1 MRCHLTID
9 ETAEGWSV
17 LAGVRVGLMHSWGEN
32 RLMQSLRT
40 TVKRFLRELE
50 IDLSYGEVVQLL
62 DVCLKETGTLPQRM
76 SAPPFAMILV
86 KHKGIY
92 ESFLGGA
99 SGKESACRCRR
110 LQRHGFH
117 PWVGNIP
124 WRRKWQPTPVFLPGK
139 SHGQRSLAGYS
150 PWGCKE
156 SDTTE
161 HTHTTP
167 RVLFEKKWV
176 RQRKT
181 NTICSH
187 LYVESKKKT
196 KLIFKKYIY
205 ATSNKDLL
213 YSTGNYSQYLV
224 ITYNGK

>member
-62 DVCLKETGTLPQRM
+62 DVCLKETGTPPQRM

-110 LQRHGFH
+110 LQRHRFH

-124 WRRKWQPTPVFLPGK
+124 WRRKWQSTLVSLPGEF
-139 SHGQRSLAGYS
+139 HGQRSLEGY
-150 PWGCKE
+150 
-156 SDTTE
+156 
-161 HTHTTP
+161 HFFH
-167 RVLFEKKWV
+167 F
-176 RQRKT
+176 Q
-181 NTICSH
+181 N
-187 LYVESKKKT
+187 
-196 KLIFKKYIY
+196 
-205 ATSNKDLL
+205 
-213 YSTGNYSQYLV
+213 
-224 ITYNGK
+224 